1 MNPFLTLLT
10 LAAIVPVG
18 MALALSQF
26 CMVRAVLG
34 VREGAYA
41 PARCVLAISLAIALS
56 LQLLALVQGGEPR
69 PSYAPSSAVLLGG
82 LVFGIAARANG
93 GCYIGSFNE
102 LCRGHGRR
110 LYTVAGWVL
119 GFALLRVRSLPPHGQ
134 RPWEVAL
141 VIAALTA
148 LLLGLG
154 LQAWRLRAGVVAS
167 SALGNVS
174 ALLAEIGRS
183 NHRAGLQSLSRWRGN
198 ALGAAVALRFGLQ
211 GEQLN
216 LNAASSTGAQALALA
231 ARCWPLG
238 APTPRPAAPAEGLD
252 PGAARPLAAQPPG
265 RRAVAGDPQPLAA
278 TAAAASGSGPPPR
291 HAPPGPPLSSP
302 RGHASGSGG
311 DRRLAGADQRHAGV
325 LIRPPDPLVQSSAR
339 SQCHSMSTVS
349 NPRVPISSR

>member
-183 NHRAGLQSLSRWRGN
+183 NHRAGPHSLSRWRGN

-216 LNAASSTGAQALALA
+216 LNAASSTGAQVLA
-231 ARCWPLG
+231 
-238 APTPRPAAPAEGLD
+238 
-252 PGAARPLAAQPPG
+252 LAAQPPG

-311 DRRLAGADQRHAGV
+311 DRRLTGADQRHAGV